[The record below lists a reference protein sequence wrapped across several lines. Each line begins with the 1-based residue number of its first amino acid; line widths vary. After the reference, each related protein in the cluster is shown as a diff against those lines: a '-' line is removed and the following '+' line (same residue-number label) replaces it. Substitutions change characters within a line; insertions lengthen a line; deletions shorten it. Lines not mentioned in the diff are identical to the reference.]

1 MDYLPSS
8 DINKFLGIL
17 KKVLGYGY
25 QIHPEALKIL
35 ESLNEE
41 KAFEV
46 LDSFPEKFPEAIV
59 IEVKHVERILVKSA
73 VKKATETREFGSKLI
88 GKITQ
93 IYDGSGLIQR
103 CPKCNRWIIDNF
115 CMVHSDVEGV
125 WDLRIKA
132 RFDDGKERCT
142 LIFKKD
148 ITEKSANITLKEARK
163 LGEAATLERVK
174 NALVGK
180 NIEIEGVKLN
190 GNFLVKDIKEV

>member
-8 DINKFLGIL
+8 EGVL

-25 QIHPEALKIL
+25 QIQPEALKIL
-35 ESLNEE
+35 ESMGEE
-41 KAFEV
+41 KATEV
-46 LDSFPEKFPEAIV
+46 LGSFPDKFPEAIV
-59 IEVKHVERILVKSA
+59 IEGKHVEALLEKTPD
-73 VKKATETREFGSKLI
+73 KKAADTNDLKHNGR
-88 GKITQ
+88 ITQ

-103 CPKCNRWIIDNF
+103 CPKCNRWIIDDF
-115 CMVHSDVEGV
+115 CIVHSDVEGI

-148 ITEKSANITLKEARK
+148 VTEKSVGITLKEAKK

-180 NIEIEGVKLN
+180 DIEIEGVKLKG
-190 GNFLVKDIKEV
+190 GNFLVKDIREV

>member
-8 DINKFLGIL
+8 KGIL

-25 QIHPEALKIL
+25 QIHPGALKML
-35 ESLNEE
+35 ESLDEE
-41 KAFEV
+41 KALEV
-46 LDSFPEKFPEAIV
+46 LGSIPEKFPEAIV
-59 IEVKHVERILVKSA
+59 IEDKHVEMLLEKTA
-73 VKKATETREFGSKLI
+73 AKKAAATRDFGSKLI

-103 CPKCNRWIIDNF
+103 CPKCNRWIIDDF

-132 RFDDGKERCT
+132 RFDDGKERYT

-148 ITEKSANITLKEARK
+148 VTEKSANITLKEARK
-163 LGEAATLERVK
+163 LGETTTLERIRE
-174 NALVGK
+174 ALFGK
-180 NIEIEGVKLN
+180 NFEIEGVKLN
-190 GNFLVKDIKEV
+190 GGNFLVKDIREV

>member
-190 GNFLVKDIKEV
+190 GNFLVKDIREV